1 MKIFGYEI
9 KKIAKIKKVIID
21 TKTYAPAT
29 DIRLEG
35 DGWEFSDGTEFLPL
49 ITSHFNNLSNVEILP
64 KKTIEQKVHIIK
76 IFYKD
81 FCEFEII

>member
-9 KKIAKIKKVIID
+9 KKIPKS
-21 TKTYAPAT
+21 
-29 DIRLEG
+29 
-35 DGWEFSDGTEFLPL
+35 WEFSDVTEFLTL

-64 KKTIEQKVHIIK
+64 KMTVEQKVHIIK

>member
-9 KKIAKIKKVIID
+9 KKIEKVKKIIID
-21 TKTYAPAT
+21 TYTYHPRI
-29 DIRLEG
+29 DVRLEG
-35 DGWEFSDGTEFLPL
+35 DGWEFSDGTHFIPL
-49 ITSHFNNLSNVEILP
+49 ITSHLNNLSYEDILP
-64 KKTIEQKVHIIK
+64 KMTIEQKVHIIK